1 MLARLQAYDRQSIS
15 LFVVY
20 YGDINFNLF
29 DKKHY
34 QKTSVTLF
42 QKEFDVKIHV
52 FYISR
57 IAMIDTF
64 KYINKI

>member
-1 MLARLQAYDRQSIS
+1 LAKLKAYDRLSIN

-20 YGDINFNLF
+20 YGDINFNVFNKKNYKRTKISLF
-29 DKKHY
+29 E
-34 QKTSVTLF
+34 
-42 QKEFDVKIHV
+42 KEVDVKIHV

-64 KYINKI
+64 KHINKL